1 MKEMA
6 EHLQRSLTGSFAEL
20 FKDRDLLARVF
31 DCFPY
36 PLEIYAPDGTTVLV
50 NKAMLDEYHTISA
63 DMVVGKYN
71 IFKDPYIIALGQ
83 IDKLRRAFQ
92 GETVYFHD
100 IRVPLEDIA
109 KLYGVRDFDL
119 EAVYQDITVFQSWM
133 NRNR

>member
-92 GETVYFHD
+92 GKLSTSMISGCPWKILLSCMVSG
-100 IRVPLEDIA
+100 ISIW
-109 KLYGVRDFDL
+109 KLYTRILRF
-119 EAVYQDITVFQSWM
+119 FQSWM